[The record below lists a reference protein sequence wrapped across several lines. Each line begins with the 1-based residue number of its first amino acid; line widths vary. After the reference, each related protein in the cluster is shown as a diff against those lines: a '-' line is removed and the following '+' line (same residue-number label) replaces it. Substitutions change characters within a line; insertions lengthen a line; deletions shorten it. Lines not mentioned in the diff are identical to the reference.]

1 MADCHLGGWR
11 EPCLQ
16 QLNLQTFKEAIKRC
30 ISEKVDFVLFAGDIF
45 DTALPA
51 TEILEDAVEQFRILK
66 DSGIKCFII
75 AGSHDF
81 SVSGK
86 TFLNVIEKAGLCRNI
101 GSVCSEENHSEEINL
116 FEEDFSG
123 AKVVFSGFCGRK
135 SSLEQAYLKKM
146 NFSIGKSAMS
156 ERNFKILAL
165 HTTLTE
171 AKPKHLEMMESIS
184 ISELPKGFD
193 YYALGH
199 LHLPF
204 QYSKEGKFYVYP
216 GPLFPNNFQELEEL
230 NYGTFVIVNVSESR
244 INPGTFQVDIQKEIL
259 NMKEILVLKIDAGN
273 LSPMN
278 ITEKVI
284 FEFRKYANAVKD
296 KILML
301 KISGTLK
308 EGKTSE
314 VNFEMI
320 GKEAEK
326 LGCFVLL
333 KNIHSLSSPE
343 FKELEI
349 ENSNKSVEEIEK
361 DIVVKIVEG
370 KKDVFFD
377 LKKTLEL
384 MHTLNAEKPEG
395 QTKQV
400 FENKIMDDISK
411 VLDLGQELGIKNEN

>member
-11 EPCLQ
+11 DPCLQ
-16 QLNLQTFKEAIKRC
+16 QLNLQTFKEAIRRC

-101 GSVCSEENHSEEINL
+101 GTVCSEENCSEEIKI

-123 AKVVFSGFCGRK
+123 TRAVFSGFCGRK

-146 NFSIGKSAMS
+146 NFSIGKTASG
-156 ERNFKILAL
+156 RNFKILAL

-171 AKPKHLEMMESIS
+171 AKPKGLEMMESIS

-204 QYSKEGKFYVYP
+204 QHSKDGKFYVYP

-259 NMKEILVLKIDAGN
+259 NMKEILVLKIDACN
-273 LSPMN
+273 LSPMEL
-278 ITEKVI
+278 TEKVI
-284 FEFRKYANAVKD
+284 LEFRRYANAVKD

-301 KISGTLK
+301 KISGILK

-314 VNFEMI
+314 VNFELI

-333 KNIHSLSSPE
+333 KNIHSLSSQE

-349 ENSNKSVEEIEK
+349 ENSNRSVEEIEK
-361 DIVVKIVEG
+361 GIVVKIVEE
-370 KKDVFFD
+370 KKDAFFD
-377 LKKTLEL
+377 LKKIQEL
-384 MHTLNAEKPEG
+384 MHALNAEKPEG

-400 FENKIMDDISK
+400 FETKIMNDISK
-411 VLDLGQELGIKNEN
+411 VLNLELELGEK